1 MKLKLTDFCD
11 MAEFERI
18 LSDWTITSH
27 MSAIVRDDE
36 QQYITKNY
44 GFSKYC
50 ELIRSTETGYEACLH
65 CKTNEGLFRC
75 HGGLYNFSVPIN
87 LPSGQTIAYAICGQE
102 KLSEK
107 DIPDFKELAAACQVD
122 EEHLRYEYSQI
133 TPKSREEI
141 AAAKALLS
149 SAIDSFVAK
158 SYRLWLSE
166 DEETDDRTLAQ
177 ITQLL
182 YAYNVTLDPETGK
195 YSLIIGTGM
204 DRTVA
209 AYQKY
214 TDFAEALAEN
224 ASYIHPAYQ
233 DRVTKLAGLENLRQL
248 DGRGG
253 HIGTLEFPVLYPDKD
268 SYDWHEINVFSA
280 RDHRGKPAVNILG
293 RDVTEAHELSEK
305 NNRELQAAAAKNR
318 ILSDLTKMLY
328 SYNITLNL
336 NSGKYSMIEGT
347 GMKRVRNIYRT
358 TDDYITAFTRILRM
372 IRPDFIE
379 QLKDLAGPDAL
390 RNRKG
395 RSGFIGNLEYSTNT
409 EDGSEWYEV
418 NVFISSDEYGN
429 PIANILGRDITEA
442 HNRQEQRE
450 LMQKAAAARDRLL
463 SGLTKQL
470 YSFNLTVNLDSWK
483 YTLITGTGCE
493 QAVAVMQKSDDY
505 VLTINSLLRA
515 MEKESGAKVEN
526 LCGVAALQKL
536 RGQSGFIGSV
546 TTASTREGEERRW
559 QEVNLF
565 MGTNEFG
572 EPIANI
578 LGRDITETRREQE
591 MRENEIRAVAAKDRI
606 LSEITKTLYSY
617 NLTLQLRTGK
627 YSLILGTGM
636 ENFVR
641 IFEATDDYAAAFAEK
656 ISFVSDEFK
665 QPFTDLSSLD
675 SLRNRTGETG
685 YIGKLEYS
693 ADDGSGLEWHEIN
706 VFLGS
711 DEQGEPIANILGRDV
726 TEARK
731 AQELRE
737 NEIRAVAAKDQILSE
752 ITKQLYSYNLTL
764 NLRSGKYSLILG
776 TGMQNFVRI
785 FEATDDYAAAF
796 AEKIAFVSDE
806 FKAPFETFSSLEALR
821 KRIGEK
827 GYIGRLEYSADDG
840 SGLEW
845 HEINVFLGSD
855 ENGQPTANILGRDIT
870 EEHERLARHEM
881 ELRASFG
888 RDQLLAGITQML
900 YSYNMTVNINT
911 GKYTLITGTGLP
923 ETVEFLKEHEDYA
936 EVLAWFNRVARPDYL
951 ENGLKF
957 LSLDSY
963 RGENLQTGYVG
974 TVEVPEQKE
983 NGIEW
988 HEFNIFTGFNEDGEP
1003 ILNLLGRDVTESHE
1017 RADTKARLEIAE
1029 AASKAKTN
1037 FLFNMSHDIRTP
1049 MNAIIGFTDLL
1060 EKHLDDKEAAQSY
1073 IDKIKYSNEFL
1084 LSLINN
1090 VLEMARIESG
1100 KETLDEAIGNT
1111 YEFNDAVSAVFDNQM
1126 RDKNLTFI
1134 RTADV
1139 KHPYVFVDHTKLRE
1153 ILLNIL
1159 SNAVKYTPAGGTITM
1174 DTTEL
1179 PSPKKGFALFRTSIS
1194 DNGVGMSQDFLPHIF
1209 EEFAREHNSTESRV
1223 IGTGLGLPIVKNLV
1237 TLMRGTIT
1245 VESELGKGSTFTI
1258 TIPHRIADDSV
1269 LNPDAEKIMAEKKVR
1284 FEGHRILLAEDND
1297 LNAEIAT
1304 TILEETGLKVERAN
1318 DGVDCVAMMEQ
1329 AEAGYY
1335 ELILMD
1341 IQMPNLDGYD
1351 ASAKIRRLPD
1361 KAKAAIP
1368 IIAMTANAF
1377 DEDKRKAFSYG
1388 MNDHIAKPIKF
1399 PELISLLAAYL
1410 E

>member
-1 MKLKLTDFCD
+1 

-18 LSDWTITSH
+18 LSDWTVTSH

-50 ELIRSTETGYEACLH
+50 ELIRSTEAGFEACLH
-65 CKTNEGLFRC
+65 CKHNAELFRC
-75 HGGLYNFSVPIN
+75 HGGLYNFAVPIN

-102 KLSEK
+102 KLEEK
-107 DIPDFKELAAACQVD
+107 DEPDFKALAAACQVD

-133 TPKSREEI
+133 KPKSREEI
-141 AAAKALLS
+141 EAAKALLS
-149 SAIDSFVAK
+149 SVINSFVGR
-158 SYRLWLSE
+158 SYRQWLSE
-166 DEETDDRTLAQ
+166 NEETDDRTLAQ

-182 YAYNVTLDPETGK
+182 YAYNITLDPETGK

-204 DRTVA
+204 GRTVA
-209 AYQKY
+209 VYQAH
-214 TDFAEALAEN
+214 TDFADAEKEN
-224 ASYIHPAYQ
+224 VSFVHPAYQ
-233 DRVTKLAGLENLRQL
+233 DKVEKLIGPENLRQL

-253 HIGTLEFPVLYPDKD
+253 HVGTLEFPVLYPDKD
-268 SYDWHEINVFSA
+268 SYEWHEINVFAA
-280 RDHRGKPAVNILG
+280 RDHRGKPVINILG

-305 NNRELQAAAAKNR
+305 SNRELQAAAAKNR

-336 NSGKYSMIEGT
+336 NTGKYSMIEGT

-358 TDDYITAFTRILRM
+358 TDDYTTAFSRILRM
-372 IRPDFIE
+372 IRPDYIE
-379 QLKDLAGPDAL
+379 QLKDLAGPDTL
-390 RNRKG
+390 RNRRN

-409 EDGSEWYEV
+409 EDGAEWYEV
-418 NVFISSDEYGN
+418 NVFLSSDEYGN
-429 PIANILGRDITEA
+429 PVANILGRDITEA

-450 LMQKAAAARDRLL
+450 LAQKAAAARDRLL

-470 YSFNLTVNLDSWK
+470 YSFNLNVNLNTWK
-483 YTLITGTGCE
+483 YTLITGTGCD
-493 QAVAVMQKSDDY
+493 QAVSVMRMSDDY
-505 VLTINSLLRA
+505 VLTINNILRA
-515 MEKESGAKVEN
+515 MEKESAEKVEK
-526 LCGVAALQKL
+526 LCGVAALKEL
-536 RGQSGFIGSV
+536 RGRSGFIGSV
-546 TTASTREGEERRW
+546 TTTSTRENGERRW
-559 QEVNLF
+559 QEINLF
-565 MGTNEFG
+565 MGSNEFG
-572 EPIANI
+572 EPIANV

-591 MRENEIRAVAAKDRI
+591 MRENEIRAVAAMDRI

-617 NLTLQLRTGK
+617 NLTLNLRTGK
-627 YSLILGTGM
+627 YTLILGTGM

-641 IFEATDDYAAAFAEK
+641 IFEATDDYAKAFAEK
-656 ISFVSDEFK
+656 IAFVSDEFK
-665 QPFTDLSSLD
+665 QPYTDLSSLE

-711 DEQGEPIANILGRDV
+711 NEHGEPIANLLGRDI

-737 NEIRAVAAKDQILSE
+737 NEIRAIAAKDQILSQ

-764 NLRSGKYSLILG
+764 NLNTGKYSLILG
-776 TGMQNFVRI
+776 TGMKNFVRI
-785 FEATDDYAAAF
+785 FEATDDYDKAF
-796 AEKIAFVSDE
+796 EEKITYVSEE
-806 FKAPFETFSSLEALR
+806 FKAPYETFSSLESLR
-821 KRIGEK
+821 KRVGEK

-845 HEINVFLGSD
+845 HEINIFLSSD

-870 EEHERLARHEM
+870 EDHERLARREK
-881 ELRASFG
+881 ELRAAFG
-888 RDQLLAGITQML
+888 KDQLLSGITQML
-900 YSYNMTVNINT
+900 YSYDMTVNINT
-911 GKYTLITGTGLP
+911 GKYTLITGTGLT
-923 ETVEFLKEHEDYA
+923 ETVKFIKEHDNY
-936 EVLAWFNRVARPDYL
+936 EVVLEWFNRVVLPEYL
-951 ENGLKF
+951 ENSLKF
-957 LSLDSY
+957 LTLDTY
-963 RGENLQTGYVG
+963 RGENMPTGYIG
-974 TVEVPEQKE
+974 TVEVPERAE

-988 HEFNIFTGFNEDGEP
+988 HELNVFTGYDSDGEP

-1060 EKHLDDKEAAQSY
+1060 EKHLDDKKAAEGY

-1100 KETLDEAIGNT
+1100 KETLDESIGNV

-1126 RDKNLTFI
+1126 KEKGLTFN
-1134 RTADV
+1134 RTTDV
-1139 KHPYVFVDHTKLRE
+1139 KHPNVFVDHTKLRE

-1174 DTTEL
+1174 KTVEL
-1179 PSPKKGFALFRTSIS
+1179 PSPKKGYATYQTSIS
-1194 DNGVGMSQDFLPHIF
+1194 DTGVGMSEDFIPHIF
-1209 EEFAREHNSTESRV
+1209 EEFSREHNSTESRV
-1223 IGTGLGLPIVKNLV
+1223 IGTGLGMPIVKNLV
-1237 TLMRGTIT
+1237 TLMHGTIT

-1258 TIPHRIADDSV
+1258 TMPHRIADDAV
-1269 LNPDAEKIMAEKKVR
+1269 LNPDAEKIMAEEKVR

-1304 TILEETGLKVERAN
+1304 TILEETGLKVDRAE
-1318 DGVDCVAMMEQ
+1318 DGVVCISMLEQ

-1335 ELILMD
+1335 DLILMD
-1341 IQMPNLDGYD
+1341 IQMPNLNGYE
-1351 ASAKIRRLPD
+1351 AAQKIRRLPD
-1361 KAKAAIP
+1361 KAKADIP

-1377 DEDKRKAFSYG
+1377 EEDKRKAFASG
-1388 MNDHIAKPIKF
+1388 MNDHIAKPIRF
-1399 PELISLLAAYL
+1399 QELISLLAAYL

>member
-1 MKLKLTDFCD
+1 

-18 LSDWTITSH
+18 LSDWTVTSH

-50 ELIRSTETGYEACLH
+50 ELIRSTEAGFEACLH
-65 CKTNEGLFRC
+65 CKHNAELFRC
-75 HGGLYNFSVPIN
+75 HGGLYNFAVPIN

-102 KLSEK
+102 KLEEK
-107 DIPDFKELAAACQVD
+107 DEPDFKALAAACQVD

-133 TPKSREEI
+133 KPKSREEI
-141 AAAKALLS
+141 EAAKALLS
-149 SAIDSFVAK
+149 SVINSFVGR
-158 SYRLWLSE
+158 SYRQWLSE
-166 DEETDDRTLAQ
+166 NEETDDRTLAQ

-182 YAYNVTLDPETGK
+182 YAYNITLDPETGK

-204 DRTVA
+204 GRTVA
-209 AYQKY
+209 VYKAH
-214 TDFAEALAEN
+214 TDFADAEKEN
-224 ASYIHPAYQ
+224 VSFVHPAYQ
-233 DRVTKLAGLENLRQL
+233 DKVEKLIGPENLRQL

-253 HIGTLEFPVLYPDKD
+253 HVGTLEFPVLYPDKD
-268 SYDWHEINVFSA
+268 SYEWHEINVFAA
-280 RDHRGKPAVNILG
+280 RDHRGKPVINILG

-305 NNRELQAAAAKNR
+305 SNRELQAAAAKNR

-336 NSGKYSMIEGT
+336 NTGKYSMIEGT

-358 TDDYITAFTRILRM
+358 TDDYTTAFSRILRM
-372 IRPDFIE
+372 IRPDYIE
-379 QLKDLAGPDAL
+379 QLKDLAGPDTL
-390 RNRKG
+390 RNRRN

-409 EDGSEWYEV
+409 EDGAEWYEV
-418 NVFISSDEYGN
+418 NVFLSSDEYGN
-429 PIANILGRDITEA
+429 PVANILGRDITEA

-450 LMQKAAAARDRLL
+450 LAQKAAAARDRLL

-470 YSFNLTVNLDSWK
+470 YSFNLNVNLNTWK
-483 YTLITGTGCE
+483 YTLITGTGCD
-493 QAVAVMQKSDDY
+493 QAVSVMRMSDDY
-505 VLTINSLLRA
+505 VLTINNILRA
-515 MEKESGAKVEN
+515 MEKESAEKVEN

-536 RGQSGFIGSV
+536 RGRSGFIGSV
-546 TTASTREGEERRW
+546 TTTSTRENGERRW
-559 QEVNLF
+559 QEINLF
-565 MGTNEFG
+565 MGSNEFG
-572 EPIANI
+572 EPIANV

-591 MRENEIRAVAAKDRI
+591 MRENEIRAVAAMDRI

-617 NLTLQLRTGK
+617 NLTLNLRTGK
-627 YSLILGTGM
+627 YTLILGTGM

-641 IFEATDDYAAAFAEK
+641 IFEATDDYAKAFAEK
-656 ISFVSDEFK
+656 IAFVSDEFK
-665 QPFTDLSSLD
+665 QPFTNLSSLD

-706 VFLGS
+706 VFLGAN
-711 DEQGEPIANILGRDV
+711 EHGEPTANILGRDI

-737 NEIRAVAAKDQILSE
+737 NEIRAIAAKDQILSQ

-764 NLRSGKYSLILG
+764 NLNTGKYSLILG
-776 TGMQNFVRI
+776 TGMKNFVRI
-785 FEATDDYAAAF
+785 FEATDDYDKAF
-796 AEKIAFVSDE
+796 EEKINYVSEE
-806 FKAPFETFSSLEALR
+806 FKAPYETFSSLESLR
-821 KRIGEK
+821 KRVGEK

-845 HEINVFLGSD
+845 HEINIFLSSD

-870 EEHERLARHEM
+870 EDHERLARREK
-881 ELRASFG
+881 ELRAASAK
-888 RDQLLAGITQML
+888 DQLLSGITQML

-911 GKYTLITGTGLP
+911 GDYTIITGTGLS
-923 ETVEFLKEHEDYA
+923 ETVKFLKEHDNY
-936 EVLAWFNRVARPDYL
+936 EVVLDWFHRVVLPEYL
-951 ENGLKF
+951 ENSLKF
-957 LSLDSY
+957 LTLETY
-963 RGENLQTGYVG
+963 RGENMPTGYIG
-974 TVEVPEQKE
+974 TVEVPERAE

-988 HEFNIFTGFNEDGEP
+988 HELNVFTGYDSDGEP

-1060 EKHLDDKEAAQSY
+1060 EKHLDDKKAAEGY

-1100 KETLDEAIGNT
+1100 KETLDESVGNVH
-1111 YEFNDAVSAVFDNQM
+1111 EFNDAVAAVFDNQM
-1126 RDKNLTFI
+1126 KEKGLTFN

-1139 KHPYVFVDHTKLRE
+1139 KHPNVFVDHTKLRE

-1174 DTTEL
+1174 KTVEL
-1179 PSPKKGFALFRTSIS
+1179 PSPKKGYATFQTSIS
-1194 DNGVGMSQDFLPHIF
+1194 DTGVGMSEDFIPHIF
-1209 EEFAREHNSTESRV
+1209 EEFSREHNSTESRV
-1223 IGTGLGLPIVKNLV
+1223 IGTGLGMPIVKNLV
-1237 TLMRGTIT
+1237 TLMHGTIT

-1258 TIPHRIADDSV
+1258 TMPHRIADDAV
-1269 LNPDAEKIMAEKKVR
+1269 LNPDAEKIMAEEKVR

-1304 TILEETGLKVERAN
+1304 TILEETGLKVDRAE
-1318 DGVDCVAMMEQ
+1318 DGVVCISMLEQ

-1335 ELILMD
+1335 DLILMD
-1341 IQMPNLDGYD
+1341 IQMPNLNGYE
-1351 ASAKIRRLPD
+1351 AAQKIRRLPD
-1361 KAKAAIP
+1361 KAKADIP

-1377 DEDKRKAFSYG
+1377 EEDKRKAFASG
-1388 MNDHIAKPIKF
+1388 MNDHIAKPIRF

>member
-1 MKLKLTDFCD
+1 

-18 LSDWTITSH
+18 LSDWTVTSH

-50 ELIRSTETGYEACLH
+50 ELIRSTEVGYEACLH
-65 CKTNEGLFRC
+65 CKHNAELFRC
-75 HGGLYNFSVPIN
+75 HGGLYNFAVPIN

-102 KLSEK
+102 KLEEK
-107 DIPDFKELAAACQVD
+107 DEPDFKALAAACQVD

-133 TPKSREEI
+133 KPKSREEI
-141 AAAKALLS
+141 EAAKALLS
-149 SAIDSFVAK
+149 SVINSFVGR
-158 SYRLWLSE
+158 SYRQWLSE
-166 DEETDDRTLAQ
+166 NEETDDRTLAQ

-182 YAYNVTLDPETGK
+182 YAYNITLDPETGK

-204 DRTVA
+204 GRTVA
-209 AYQKY
+209 VYQAH
-214 TDFAEALAEN
+214 TDFADAEREN
-224 ASYIHPAYQ
+224 ISFVHPAYQ
-233 DRVTKLAGLENLRQL
+233 DKVEKLIGPENLRQL

-253 HIGTLEFPVLYPDKD
+253 HVGTLEFPVLYPDKD
-268 SYDWHEINVFSA
+268 SYEWHEINVFA
-280 RDHRGKPAVNILG
+280 ALDHRGKPVINILG

-305 NNRELQAAAAKNR
+305 SNRELQAAAAKNR

-336 NSGKYSMIEGT
+336 NTGKYSMIEGT

-358 TDDYITAFTRILRM
+358 TDDYTTAFSRILRM

-379 QLKDLAGPDAL
+379 QLKDLAGPDTL
-390 RNRKG
+390 RNRRN

-409 EDGSEWYEV
+409 EDGAEWYEV
-418 NVFISSDEYGN
+418 NVFLSSDEYGN
-429 PIANILGRDITEA
+429 PVANILGRDITDA

-450 LMQKAAAARDRLL
+450 LAQKAAAARDRLL

-470 YSFNLTVNLDSWK
+470 YSFNLNVNLNTWK
-483 YTLITGTGCE
+483 YTLITGTGCD
-493 QAVAVMQKSDDY
+493 QAVSVMRMSDDY
-505 VLTINSLLRA
+505 VLTINNILRA
-515 MEKESGAKVEN
+515 MEKESAEKVEN

-536 RGQSGFIGSV
+536 RGRSGFIGSV
-546 TTASTREGEERRW
+546 TTTSTRENGERRW
-559 QEVNLF
+559 QEINLF
-565 MGTNEFG
+565 MGSNEFG
-572 EPIANI
+572 EPIANV

-591 MRENEIRAVAAKDRI
+591 MRENEIRAVAAMDRI

-617 NLTLQLRTGK
+617 NLTLNLRTGK
-627 YSLILGTGM
+627 YTLILGTGM

-641 IFEATDDYAAAFAEK
+641 IFEATDDYAKAFAEK
-656 ISFVSDEFK
+656 IAFVSDEFK
-665 QPFTDLSSLD
+665 QPYTDLSSLE

-711 DEQGEPIANILGRDV
+711 NEHGEPIANLLGRDI

-737 NEIRAVAAKDQILSE
+737 NEIRAIAAKDQILSQ

-764 NLRSGKYSLILG
+764 NLNTGKYSLILG
-776 TGMQNFVRI
+776 TGMKNFVRI
-785 FEATDDYAAAF
+785 FEATDDYDKAF
-796 AEKIAFVSDE
+796 EEKINYVSEE
-806 FKAPFETFSSLEALR
+806 FKAPYETFSSLESLR
-821 KRIGEK
+821 KRVGEK

-845 HEINVFLGSD
+845 HEINIFLSSD

-870 EEHERLARHEM
+870 EDHERLARREK
-881 ELRASFG
+881 ELRAAFG
-888 RDQLLAGITQML
+888 KDQLLSGITQML
-900 YSYNMTVNINT
+900 YSYDMTVNINT
-911 GKYTLITGTGLP
+911 GKYTLITGTGLT
-923 ETVEFLKEHEDYA
+923 ETVKFIKEHDNY
-936 EVLAWFNRVARPDYL
+936 EVVLDWFHRVVLPEYL
-951 ENGLKF
+951 ENSLKF
-957 LSLDSY
+957 LTLETY
-963 RGENLQTGYVG
+963 RGENMPTGYIG
-974 TVEVPEQKE
+974 TVEVPERAE

-988 HEFNIFTGFNEDGEP
+988 HELNVFTGYDSDGEP

-1060 EKHLDDKEAAQSY
+1060 EKHLDDKKAAEGY

-1100 KETLDEAIGNT
+1100 KETLDESIGNVH
-1111 YEFNDAVSAVFDNQM
+1111 EFNDAVSAVFDNQM
-1126 RDKNLTFI
+1126 KEKGLTFN

-1139 KHPYVFVDHTKLRE
+1139 KHPNVFVDHTKLRE

-1174 DTTEL
+1174 KTVEL
-1179 PSPKKGFALFRTSIS
+1179 PSPKKGFATFQTSVS
-1194 DNGVGMSQDFLPHIF
+1194 DTGVGMSEDFIPHIF
-1209 EEFAREHNSTESRV
+1209 EEFSREHNSTESRV
-1223 IGTGLGLPIVKNLV
+1223 IGTGLGMPIVKNLV
-1237 TLMRGTIT
+1237 TLMHGTIT

-1258 TIPHRIADDSV
+1258 TMPHRIADDAV
-1269 LNPDAEKIMAEKKVR
+1269 LNPDAEKIMAEEKVR

-1304 TILEETGLKVERAN
+1304 TILEETGLKVDRAE
-1318 DGVDCVAMMEQ
+1318 DGVVCISMLEQ

-1335 ELILMD
+1335 DLILMD
-1341 IQMPNLDGYD
+1341 IQMPNLNGYE
-1351 ASAKIRRLPD
+1351 AAQKIRRLPD
-1361 KAKAAIP
+1361 KAKADIP

-1377 DEDKRKAFSYG
+1377 EEDKRKAFASG
-1388 MNDHIAKPIKF
+1388 MNDHIAKPIRF
-1399 PELISLLAAYL
+1399 QELISLLAAYL